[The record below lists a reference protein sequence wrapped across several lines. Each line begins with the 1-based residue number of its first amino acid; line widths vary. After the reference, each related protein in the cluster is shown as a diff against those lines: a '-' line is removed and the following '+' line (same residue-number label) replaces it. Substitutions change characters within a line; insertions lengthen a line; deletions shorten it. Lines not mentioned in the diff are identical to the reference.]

1 MIQSR
6 NLIFHTK
13 LGLKGLIAHLKFGVG
28 TASGLRVMRVY
39 VKELY
44 RPTDDKRSKI
54 GPRFK

>member
-13 LGLKGLIAHLKFGVG
+13 IGLNGLTTHLKFGVG

-44 RPTDDKRSKI
+44 RPTDGKRSQI